1 MGRLERDLRLD
12 KVRTSPTGRIPQWA
26 LDEAI
31 GKPVDPVPFRGS
43 TTSLLTPRGP
53 KRGRG
58 SSRWIGWLALALFL
72 GAAAL
77 SLPAATGQGRVLGPP
92 IVGAR
97 VDNAPPPGVEES
109 ERPLTVPPAL
119 TGLVEG
125 QGFRF
130 ARHENDTQ
138 QAVTWSPCRPV
149 HYVTRPDNA
158 PFGGSAMIADAVG
171 RVSAASSLTFI
182 DDGPTTEGPA
192 EDRSFYQPNRY
203 GDRWAPVLVAWATR
217 SEVPD
222 FGVDIAGEAG
232 AAAVTT
238 PSGDMTYV
246 SGVVYLDPIKIN
258 EIRLRAGEAA
268 ARTVILH
275 EFGHLVGLAHVDD
288 GRQVMFPRGSGTV
301 TDFQQG
307 DRAGLAAL
315 GRGPCQPDI

>member
-1 MGRLERDLRLD
+1 MGRQEQDLRPGT
-12 KVRTSPTGRIPQWA
+12 VRKSPTGRIPQWA

-31 GKPVDPVPFRGS
+31 GKPVDPVPFRGP

-58 SSRWIGWLALALFL
+58 SSPWIGWLALALFL
-72 GAAAL
+72 VVAAL
-77 SLPAATGQGRVLGPP
+77 FLPAVTGEGRVLGPQNDT
-92 IVGAR
+92 AR
-97 VDNAPPPGVEES
+97 LDDAPPPGVEES
-109 ERPLTVPPAL
+109 KSPLAAPPDQ
-119 TGLVEG
+119 TSLVEG

-130 ARHENDTQ
+130 ARHENGDN
-138 QAVTWSPCRPV
+138 QAVTWSPCRPL

-158 PFGGSAMIADAVG
+158 PAGGSAMIADAVA

-182 DDGPTTEGPA
+182 DDGPTTEGPS

-203 GDRWAPVLVAWATR
+203 GNRWAPVLVAWATR

-246 SGVVYLDPIKIN
+246 SGVIYLDPIKIN
-258 EIRLRAGEAA
+258 DIRLRAGEAA

-315 GRGPCQPDI
+315 GRGPCQPDV